1 MAGDSGGLRG
11 GELKGGI
18 VQQFAELIAVH
29 LKVPQFQTSLNSLDP
44 LTSEKVGSFVK
55 RLLSLAQIGAQS
67 FTVMALVASIDLGS
81 CKFACKLFNAV
92 LLPLIQTARISEL
105 CDETGELIC
114 GDIGVVLGLIRIV
127 GGWTGIIRHVC
138 RTRRTTHRGGHQ
150 LPPRDT
156 PATRANECI
165 LEVVLRC

>member
-81 CKFACKLFNAV
+81 CKFACKLFDMG
-92 LLPLIQTARISEL
+92 T
-105 CDETGELIC
+105 
-114 GDIGVVLGLIRIV
+114 
-127 GGWTGIIRHVC
+127 
-138 RTRRTTHRGGHQ
+138 
-150 LPPRDT
+150 
-156 PATRANECI
+156 
-165 LEVVLRC
+165 